1 MSEYMLIA
9 IPAVVSVLAL
19 LSAFLFNRSVVRQAQ
34 GNERM
39 KELQGYIRSGAF
51 TFMISEAKV
60 MLITMAVIGVILWV
74 LFYWQVAIAFW
85 IGALLSLAA
94 GFIGMNAATHA
105 NARTASAAQK
115 SFKNAL
121 NVAFSGGSVMGLSVA
136 GLALVGLVIV
146 VFVFKKWFM
155 PGELAITTDNLLSVS
170 VIRGALIVSAYSM
183 GASLVALFDRVGGGI
198 YTKAADMAADMV
210 GKVEMGIPEDDPRNP
225 ATIADNVG
233 DNVGDVGGLGADLLE
248 SFVGAIISV
257 MVMVMYVYV
266 GVAKLPAGINVDEGL
281 AGLVAKLGLA
291 SGLTPENYW
300 WVLIAPLLIVAGGII
315 ASLLAI
321 LFIRF
326 SRRQEGM
333 QAVLMNGTRLAAF
346 LTAVTTFGIVLVSPL
361 SVLVAVQVT
370 MGLLAGVGIGFSSE
384 YFTSASYRPTQ
395 ELSKMN
401 QSGPA
406 VGVTEGMALGMAST
420 FLPVLIIAAA
430 SIISYQMGGLI
441 GVAFTAMGM
450 LSFVAMTVAVDT
462 YGPIADNAGG
472 IASMAELDPEVRDRT
487 DRLDSIGNTTAAIG
501 KGFAIGSAAFASL
514 GLIAAYMWSAAS
526 EAYQVV
532 LPQLPIV
539 GDATIP
545 VVKMVDGVLQRGV
558 ETEPVFAFVIAGLM
572 LGAMVPYVFSALLI
586 RGVSRTADILV
597 QEVRRQFKEIPG
609 ILTGEGKPDYNRCI
623 TITAH
628 GGLNKMFLPAMI
640 AVATPII
647 FGLIFGR
654 FALGGFLIGALLS
667 SIQLAIYCANSG
679 GAMDNAKKHIEE
691 GNFGGKNSEA
701 HAAAVTGDTVGD
713 PLKDTVGP
721 SLDILIKLM
730 SVIALVFASLF
741 PLSPLFL

>member
-1 MSEYMLIA
+1 MSALIA
-9 IPAVVSVLAL
+9 IPAAISALAL
-19 LSAFLFNRSVVRQAQ
+19 LSAFLFNRSVVLKAQ
-34 GNERM
+34 GNARM

-60 MLITMAVIGVILWV
+60 MLITMAIIGIILWV
-74 LFYWQVAIAFW
+74 LFFWQVAVAFW

-94 GFIGMNAATHA
+94 GFIGMSAATHA
-105 NARTASAAQK
+105 NARTANAAQK
-115 SFKNAL
+115 SFKDAL

-136 GLALVGLVIV
+136 GLALIGLVIV
-146 VFVFKKWFM
+146 VFMFKKWFM
-155 PGELAITTDNLLSVS
+155 PETLVIETRYLFGIQSLGVS
-170 VIRGALIVSAYSM
+170 LIRGALIVSAYSM

-210 GKVEMGIPEDDPRNP
+210 GKVEMNIPEDDPRNP

-257 MVMVMYVYV
+257 MVMVMYIYV
-266 GVAKLPAGINVDEGL
+266 GRANEGL
-281 AGLVAKLGLA
+281 QGLISKLGLSA
-291 SGLTPENYW
+291 GLSPENYW
-300 WVLIAPLLIVAGGII
+300 WVLLAPLLIVAGGIV

-346 LTAVTTFGIVLVSPL
+346 LTAVTTFVVVWISPFSL
-361 SVLVAVQVT
+361 NVFWQVIL
-370 MGLLAGVGIGFSSE
+370 GLLAGVGIGFSSE
-384 YFTSASYRPTQ
+384 YFTSSSFKPTKD
-395 ELSKMN
+395 LSKMN

-406 VGVTEGMALGMAST
+406 VGVTEGMALGMLST
-420 FLPVLIIAAA
+420 FMPVVFIAAA
-430 SIISYQMGGLI
+430 SIVSYQLGGLL

-472 IASMAELDPEVRDRT
+472 IASMAELPPEVREKT
-487 DRLDSIGNTTAAIG
+487 DKLDSIGNTTAAIG
-501 KGFAIGSAAFASL
+501 KGFAIGSAAFAAL

-526 EAYQVV
+526 AAVEVT
-532 LPQLPIV
+532 LPQLPVVGSIV
-539 GDATIP
+539 AP
-545 VVKMVDGVLQRGV
+545 DGSIIEMG
-558 ETEPVFAFVIAGLM
+558 AFVIAGMM

-609 ILTGEGKPDYNRCI
+609 IMDGTGTPDYNRCI

-628 GGLNKMFLPAMI
+628 GGLNKMFAPAMI
-640 AVATPII
+640 AVLTPIV

-654 FALGGFLIGALLS
+654 FALGGFLIGTLLS
-667 SIQLAIYCANSG
+667 AIQLAIYCANSG
-679 GAMDNAKKHIEE
+679 GAMDNAKKYIEE
-691 GNFGGKNSEA
+691 GHFGGKNSDA

-730 SVIALVFASLF
+730 SVVSLVFASLF
-741 PLSPLFL
+741 PLYPIFF

>member
-1 MSEYMLIA
+1 MSALIVIPGA
-9 IPAVVSVLAL
+9 ISVLAL
-19 LSAFLFNRSVVRQAQ
+19 LSAFLFNRSVVLKAQ
-34 GNERM
+34 GNDRM

-60 MLITMAVIGVILWV
+60 MLITMAVIGVILWI

-105 NARTASAAQK
+105 NARTANAAQK
-115 SFKNAL
+115 SFKDAL

-136 GLALVGLVIV
+136 GLALLGLVV
-146 VFVFKKWFM
+146 VILIFRKWFV
-155 PGELAITTDNLLSVS
+155 PGSEFLAITTDNLLGVT
-170 VIRGALIVSAYSM
+170 VIRAALIVSAYSM

-257 MVMVMYVYV
+257 MVMVMYIFV
-266 GVAKLPAGINVDEGL
+266 GRDNLPGL
-281 AGLVAKLGLA
+281 IQQLGLGAGLTEA
-291 SGLTPENYW
+291 NYW
-300 WVLIAPLLIVAGGII
+300 WVLAAPLLIVGGGIV

-333 QAVLMNGTRLAAF
+333 QAVLMNGTRLAAL
-346 LTAVTTFGIVLVSPL
+346 LTAATTFLVIWISPL
-361 SVLVAVQVT
+361 SFRVAIQVV
-370 MGLLAGVGIGFSSE
+370 MGLLAGVGIGFASE
-384 YFTSASYRPTQ
+384 YFTSASYKPTK
-395 ELSKMN
+395 ELAKMN

-420 FLPVLIIAAA
+420 FMPVLIIAAA
-430 SIISYQMGGLI
+430 SIISYQLGGLL

-472 IASMAELDPEVRDRT
+472 IASMAELDPSVRERT
-487 DRLDSIGNTTAAIG
+487 DKLDSIGNTTAAIG
-501 KGFAIGSAAFASL
+501 KGFAIGSAAFAAL
-514 GLIAAYMWSAAS
+514 GLIAAYMWSAAGS
-526 EAYQVV
+526 AAEVV

-539 GDATIP
+539 GSITAP
-545 VVKMVDGVLQRGV
+545 DGSIIQMG
-558 ETEPVFAFVIAGLM
+558 AFVIAGLM

-597 QEVRRQFKEIPG
+597 QEVRKQFKEKPG
-609 ILTGEGKPDYNRCI
+609 IMSGKDTPDYNKCI

-640 AVATPII
+640 AVVTPIV

-654 FALGGFLIGALLS
+654 FALGGFLIGSLLS

-691 GNFGGKNSEA
+691 GHFGGKNSEA

-741 PLSPLFL
+741 PLAPIFL

>member
-1 MSEYMLIA
+1 MSLLIV
-9 IPAVVSVLAL
+9 IPGVISVLAL
-19 LSAFLFNRSVVRQAQ
+19 LSAFLFNRSVVKQAQ
-34 GNERM
+34 GTDRM

-60 MLITMAVIGVILWV
+60 MLITMAVIGAILWI
-74 LFYWQVAIAFW
+74 LFFWQVAVAFW

-105 NARTASAAQK
+105 NARTANAAQK
-115 SFKNAL
+115 SFKTAL

-146 VFVFKKWFM
+146 ILMFRQWFM
-155 PGELAITTDNLLSVS
+155 PDTLVIETRYLFGIQSLGVS
-170 VIRGALIVSAYSM
+170 LIRGALIVSAYSM

-210 GKVEMGIPEDDPRNP
+210 GKVEMNIPEDDPRNP

-257 MVMVMYVYV
+257 MVMVMYIFV
-266 GVAKLPAGINVDEGL
+266 GRNNIGVDGL
-281 AGLVAKLGLA
+281 IAKLGFA
-291 SGLTPENYW
+291 AGLSPENYW
-300 WVLIAPLLIVAGGII
+300 WVLLAPLLIVAGGIV

-321 LFIRF
+321 LYIRF

-333 QAVLMNGTRLAAF
+333 QSVLMNGTRLAAL
-346 LTAVTTFGIVLVSPL
+346 LTAATTFVIVWISPL
-361 SVLVAVQVT
+361 SLNVFWQVIL
-370 MGLLAGVGIGFSSE
+370 GLLAGVGIGFSSE
-384 YFTSASYRPTQ
+384 YFTSSSFKPTK

-406 VGVTEGMALGMAST
+406 IGVTEGMALGMLST
-420 FLPVLIIAAA
+420 FLPVIFIAAA
-430 SIISYQMGGLI
+430 SIISFQLGGLL

-472 IASMAELDPEVRDRT
+472 ISSMAELPPEVREKT
-487 DRLDSIGNTTAAIG
+487 DKLDSIGNTTAAIG
-501 KGFAIGSAAFASL
+501 KGFAIGSAAFAAL

-526 EAYQVV
+526 EASQVV

-539 GDATIP
+539 GQIAAEFSPTGSPIQ
-545 VVKMVDGVLQRGV
+545 VG
-558 ETEPVFAFVIAGLM
+558 AFVIAGLM

-628 GGLNKMFLPAMI
+628 GGLNKMFAPAMI
-640 AVATPII
+640 AVLTPII

-667 SIQLAIYCANSG
+667 AIQLAIYCANSG
-679 GAMDNAKKHIEE
+679 GAMDNAKKYIEE
-691 GNFGGKNSEA
+691 GHFGGKNSEA

-741 PLSPLFL
+741 PLYPVFF

>member
-1 MSEYMLIA
+1 MNALIV
-9 IPAVVSVLAL
+9 IPGIISVLAL
-19 LSAFLFNRSVVRQAQ
+19 LSAFLFNRSVVRKDQ
-34 GNERM
+34 GTDRM

-51 TFMISEAKV
+51 TFMISEAKI
-60 MLITMAVIGVILWV
+60 MLITMAVIGAILWI
-74 LFYWQVAIAFW
+74 LFYWQVAVAFW

-105 NARTASAAQK
+105 NARTAHAAGK
-115 SFKNAL
+115 SFKDAL

-136 GLALVGLVIV
+136 GLALFGLVV
-146 VFVFKKWFM
+146 VVLVFKKWFV
-155 PGELAITTDNLLSVS
+155 PGEFAITTDNLLNVS

-257 MVMVMYVYV
+257 MVMVMYIYI
-266 GVAKLPAGINVDEGL
+266 GRDNLPGL
-281 AGLVAKLGLA
+281 ISKLGQAINL
-291 SGLTPENYW
+291 ENAAHYW
-300 WVLIAPLLIVAGGII
+300 WVLAAPLMIVGGGIV

-326 SRRQEGM
+326 SKRQEGM
-333 QAVLMNGTRLAAF
+333 QSVLMNGTRLAAV
-346 LTAVTTFGIVLVSPL
+346 LTAITTFAIVWISPL
-361 SVLVAVQVT
+361 SFSVAIQVIL
-370 MGLLAGVGIGFSSE
+370 GLLAGVGIGFASE
-384 YFTSASYRPTQ
+384 YFTSASFRPTK
-395 ELSKMN
+395 ELAKMN

-420 FLPVLIIAAA
+420 FMPVIIIAAA
-430 SIISYQMGGLI
+430 SIISFQLGGLI

-472 IASMAELDPEVRDRT
+472 IASMAELDPSVRDRT
-487 DRLDSIGNTTAAIG
+487 DKLDSIGNTTAAIG
-501 KGFAIGSAAFASL
+501 KGFAIGSAAFAAL
-514 GLIAAYMWSAAS
+514 GLIAAYMWSAAGS
-526 EAYQVV
+526 AAEVV

-539 GDATIP
+539 GSIVTP
-545 VVKMVDGVLQRGV
+545 DGSVIQMG
-558 ETEPVFAFVIAGLM
+558 AFVIAGLM

-597 QEVRRQFKEIPG
+597 QEVRRQFKEMPG
-609 ILTGEGKPDYNRCI
+609 IIEGKTTPDYNRCI
-623 TITAH
+623 SITAH
-628 GGLNKMFLPAMI
+628 GGLNKMFLPSMI
-640 AVATPII
+640 AVLTPIVFGII
-647 FGLIFGR
+647 FGR
-654 FALGGFLIGALLS
+654 YALGGFLIGALLS
-667 SIQLAIYCANSG
+667 AIQLAIYCANSG
-679 GAMDNAKKHIEE
+679 GAMDNAKKYIEE
-691 GNFGGKNSEA
+691 GNYGGKNSEA

-741 PLSPLFL
+741 PLYPIFL

>member
-1 MSEYMLIA
+1 MSMLIVIPGA
-9 IPAVVSVLAL
+9 ISVLAL
-19 LSAFLFNRSVVRQAQ
+19 LSAFLFNRSVVRKAQ
-34 GNERM
+34 GSDRM

-60 MLITMAVIGVILWV
+60 MLITMVVIGGILWA
-74 LFYWQVAIAFW
+74 LFFWQIAVAFW

-105 NARTASAAQK
+105 NARTAHAAGK
-115 SFKNAL
+115 SFKAAL

-136 GLALVGLVIV
+136 GLALVGLVV
-146 VFVFKKWFM
+146 VIFGFRHWFM
-155 PGELAITTDNLLSVS
+155 PDTLVIETRYLFGVQSLGVS
-170 VIRGALIVSAYSM
+170 LIRGALIVSAYSM

-210 GKVEMGIPEDDPRNP
+210 GKVEMNIPEDDPRNP

-257 MVMVMYVYV
+257 MVMVMYIYV
-266 GVAKLPAGINVDEGL
+266 GRANIGVDGL
-281 AGLVAKLGLA
+281 IAKLGFA
-291 SGLTPENYW
+291 AGLSPENYW
-300 WVLIAPLLIVAGGII
+300 WVLLSPLLIVAGGIV

-321 LFIRF
+321 LYIRF

-333 QAVLMNGTRLAAF
+333 QNVLMNGTRLAAL
-346 LTAVTTFGIVLVSPL
+346 LTAITTFAIIWVSPL
-361 SVLVAVQVT
+361 SLSVFYQVIL
-370 MGLLAGVGIGFSSE
+370 GLLAGVGIGFSSE
-384 YFTSASYRPTQ
+384 YFTSTSFKPTK
-395 ELSKMN
+395 ELAKMN

-406 VGVTEGMALGMAST
+406 IGVTEGMALGMLST
-420 FLPVLIIAAA
+420 FLPVIFIAAA
-430 SIISYQMGGLI
+430 SIISFQLGGLL

-472 IASMAELDPEVRDRT
+472 ISSMAELPPEVREKT
-487 DRLDSIGNTTAAIG
+487 DKLDSIGNTTAAIG
-501 KGFAIGSAAFASL
+501 KGFAIGSAAFAAL

-526 EAYQVV
+526 EASQVV

-539 GDATIP
+539 GQIAAEFSPTGSPIQ
-545 VVKMVDGVLQRGV
+545 VG
-558 ETEPVFAFVIAGLM
+558 AFVIAGLM

-609 ILTGEGKPDYNRCI
+609 IMTGEGTPDYNRCI

-628 GGLNKMFLPAMI
+628 GGLNKMFAPAMI
-640 AVATPII
+640 AVLTPIV

-667 SIQLAIYCANSG
+667 AIQLAIYCANSG
-679 GAMDNAKKHIEE
+679 GAMDNAKKYIEE
-691 GNFGGKNSEA
+691 GHFGGKNSEA

-741 PLSPLFL
+741 PLYPVFL

>member
-1 MSEYMLIA
+1 MSALIV
-9 IPAVVSVLAL
+9 IPGVISILAL
-19 LSAFLFNRSVVRQAQ
+19 LSAFFFNRSVVRKAQ
-34 GNERM
+34 GTERM

-51 TFMISEAKV
+51 TFMISEAKI
-60 MLITMAVIGVILWV
+60 MLITMAVIGVILWI
-74 LFYWQVAIAFW
+74 LFYWQVMVAFW

-105 NARTASAAQK
+105 NARTANAAQK
-115 SFKNAL
+115 SFKEAL

-136 GLALVGLVIV
+136 GLALVGLVV
-146 VFVFKKWFM
+146 VILVFKKWFV
-155 PGELAITTDNLLSVS
+155 PGSEFLAITTDNLLGVT

-210 GKVEMGIPEDDPRNP
+210 GKVEMHIPEDDPRNP

-257 MVMVMYVYV
+257 MVMVMYIYV
-266 GVAKLPAGINVDEGL
+266 GRANLPDLIG
-281 AGLVAKLGLA
+281 KLGLSA
-291 SGLTPENYW
+291 GLNESNYW
-300 WVLIAPLLIVAGGII
+300 WVLAAPLLIVAGGIV

-333 QAVLMNGTRLAAF
+333 QSVLMNGTRLAAV
-346 LTAVTTFGIVLVSPL
+346 LTAITTFVIVWISPL
-361 SVLVAVQVT
+361 SFAVAIQIV

-384 YFTSASYRPTQ
+384 YFTSSSYKPTK
-395 ELSKMN
+395 ELAKMN

-420 FLPVLIIAAA
+420 FIPVLIIAAA
-430 SIISYQMGGLI
+430 SIVSYQLGGLV

-472 IASMAELDPEVRDRT
+472 IASMAELDPEVRERT
-487 DRLDSIGNTTAAIG
+487 DKLDSIGNTTAAIG
-501 KGFAIGSAAFASL
+501 KGFAIGSAAFAAL
-514 GLIAAYMWSAAS
+514 GLIAAYMWSAAGS
-526 EAYQVV
+526 AAEVV

-539 GDATIP
+539 GS
-545 VVKMVDGVLQRGV
+545 VVAPDGSIIQMG
-558 ETEPVFAFVIAGLM
+558 AFVIAGLM

-597 QEVRRQFKEIPG
+597 QEVRRQFKEMPG
-609 ILTGEGKPDYNRCI
+609 IIDGKETPDYNRCI

-640 AVATPII
+640 AVLTPIV

-654 FALGGFLIGALLS
+654 FALGGFLIGSLLS
-667 SIQLAIYCANSG
+667 AIQLAIYCANSG
-679 GAMDNAKKHIEE
+679 GAMDNAKKYIEE
-691 GNFGGKNSEA
+691 GHFGGKNSDA
-701 HAAAVTGDTVGD
+701 HGAAVTGDTVGD

-741 PLSPLFL
+741 PLYPVFF

>member
-1 MSEYMLIA
+1 MSVLIV
-9 IPAVVSVLAL
+9 IPGVISVLAL
-19 LSAFLFNRSVVRQAQ
+19 LSAFLFNRSVVRKAQ
-34 GNERM
+34 GTNRM

-60 MLITMAVIGVILWV
+60 MLITMAVIGAILWI
-74 LFYWQVAIAFW
+74 LFFWQVAVAFW

-105 NARTASAAQK
+105 NARTANAAQK
-115 SFKNAL
+115 SFKSAL

-146 VFVFKKWFM
+146 ILMFRQWFM
-155 PGELAITTDNLLSVS
+155 PDTLVIETRYLFGIQSLGVS
-170 VIRGALIVSAYSM
+170 LIRGALIVSAYSM

-210 GKVEMGIPEDDPRNP
+210 GKVEMNIPEDDPRNP

-257 MVMVMYVYV
+257 MVMVMYIFV
-266 GVAKLPAGINVDEGL
+266 GRNNIGVDGL
-281 AGLVAKLGLA
+281 IAKLGFA
-291 SGLTPENYW
+291 AGLSPENYW
-300 WVLIAPLLIVAGGII
+300 WVLLAPLLIVAGGIV

-321 LFIRF
+321 LYIRF

-333 QAVLMNGTRLAAF
+333 QSVLMNGTRLAAL
-346 LTAVTTFGIVLVSPL
+346 LTAVTTLVIIWISPL
-361 SVLVAVQVT
+361 SLAVFWQVIL
-370 MGLLAGVGIGFSSE
+370 GLLAGVGIGFSSE
-384 YFTSASYRPTQ
+384 YFTSSSFKPTK

-406 VGVTEGMALGMAST
+406 IGVTEGMALGMLST
-420 FLPVLIIAAA
+420 FMPVIFIAAA
-430 SIISYQMGGLI
+430 SIISFQLGGLL

-472 IASMAELDPEVRDRT
+472 ISSMAELPPEVREKT
-487 DRLDSIGNTTAAIG
+487 DKLDSIGNTTAAIG
-501 KGFAIGSAAFASL
+501 KGFAIGSAAFAAL

-526 EAYQVV
+526 EASQVV

-539 GDATIP
+539 GQIAAEFSPTGSPIQ
-545 VVKMVDGVLQRGV
+545 VG
-558 ETEPVFAFVIAGLM
+558 AFVIAGLM

-609 ILTGEGKPDYNRCI
+609 IMTGEGTPDYNRCI

-628 GGLNKMFLPAMI
+628 GGLNKMFAPAMI
-640 AVATPII
+640 AVLTPIV

-667 SIQLAIYCANSG
+667 AIQLAIYCANSG
-679 GAMDNAKKHIEE
+679 GAMDNAKKYIEE
-691 GNFGGKNSEA
+691 GHFGGKNSEA

-741 PLSPLFL
+741 PLYPVFF

>member
-1 MSEYMLIA
+1 
-9 IPAVVSVLAL
+9 
-19 LSAFLFNRSVVRQAQ
+19 
-34 GNERM
+34 M

-51 TFMISEAKV
+51 TFMISEAKI

-74 LFYWQVAIAFW
+74 LFFWQIAVAFW
-85 IGALLSLAA
+85 VGALLSMAA

-105 NARTASAAQK
+105 NARTAHAAGK
-115 SFKNAL
+115 SFKAAL

-136 GLALVGLVIV
+136 GLALVGLVIII
-146 VFVFKKWFM
+146 FAFKHWFM
-155 PGELAITTDNLLSVS
+155 PENLVIETRYLFGVQSLGVS
-170 VIRGALIVSAYSM
+170 LIRGALIVSAYSM

-210 GKVEMGIPEDDPRNP
+210 GKVEMNIPEDDPRNP

-257 MVMVMYVYV
+257 MVMVMYIFV
-266 GVAKLPAGINVDEGL
+266 GMVKQEPGVLPDAGL
-281 AGLVAKLGLA
+281 AGLVAKLGLSA
-291 SGLTPENYW
+291 GLTADTYW
-300 WVLIAPLLIVAGGII
+300 WVLLAPLLIVAGGII

-321 LFIRF
+321 LYIRF

-333 QAVLMNGTRLAAF
+333 QTVLMNGTRLAAL
-346 LTAVTTFGIVLVSPL
+346 LTAITTFVVVWISPL
-361 SVLVAVQVT
+361 SLNVFYQVIL
-370 MGLLAGVGIGFSSE
+370 GLLAGVGIGFASE
-384 YFTSASYRPTQ
+384 YFTSASYKPTR
-395 ELSKMN
+395 ELAKMN

-406 VGVTEGMALGMAST
+406 IGVTEGMALGMLST
-420 FLPVLIIAAA
+420 FMPVVFIAGATIV
-430 SIISYQMGGLI
+430 SFQLGGLL

-472 IASMAELDPEVRDRT
+472 ISSMAELPPEVREKT
-487 DRLDSIGNTTAAIG
+487 DKLDSIGNTTAAIG
-501 KGFAIGSAAFASL
+501 KGFAIGSAAFAAL
-514 GLIAAYMWSAAS
+514 GLIAAYMWSAAGS
-526 EAYQVV
+526 AAEVV

-539 GDATIP
+539 GSIVGT
-545 VVKMVDGVLQRGV
+545 DGGV
-558 ETEPVFAFVIAGLM
+558 IEMGAFVIAGLM

-628 GGLNKMFLPAMI
+628 GGLNKMFAPAMI
-640 AVATPII
+640 AVLTPIV

-667 SIQLAIYCANSG
+667 AIQLAIYCANSG
-679 GAMDNAKKHIEE
+679 GAMDNAKKYIEE
-691 GNFGGKNSEA
+691 GHFGGKNSEA

-741 PLSPLFL
+741 PLYPVFL

>member
-1 MSEYMLIA
+1 MSLLIV
-9 IPAVVSVLAL
+9 IPGVISVLAL
-19 LSAFLFNRSVVRQAQ
+19 LSAFLFNRSVVKQAQ
-34 GNERM
+34 GTARM

-51 TFMISEAKV
+51 TFMISEAKI
-60 MLITMAVIGVILWV
+60 MLITMAVIGIILWV
-74 LFYWQVAIAFW
+74 LFFWQIAVAFW
-85 IGALLSLAA
+85 VGALLSMAA

-105 NARTASAAQK
+105 NARTAHAAGK
-115 SFKNAL
+115 SFKAAL

-136 GLALVGLVIV
+136 GLALVGLVAIV
-146 VFVFKKWFM
+146 FMFKQWFA
-155 PGELAITTDNLLSVS
+155 PETLNIETRYLFGVQSLGVNF
-170 VIRGALIVSAYSM
+170 IRGALIVSAYSM

-210 GKVEMGIPEDDPRNP
+210 GKVEMHIPEDDPRNP

-233 DNVGDVGGLGADLLE
+233 DNVGDVGGLGADLFE

-257 MVMVMYVYV
+257 MVMVMYIFV
-266 GVAKLPAGINVDEGL
+266 GRDNIGVDGL
-281 AGLVAKLGLA
+281 IAKLGFA
-291 SGLTPENYW
+291 AGLSPENYW
-300 WVLIAPLLIVAGGII
+300 WVLLAPLLIVAGGIV

-321 LFIRF
+321 LYIRF

-333 QAVLMNGTRLAAF
+333 QSVLMNGTRLAAL
-346 LTAVTTFGIVLVSPL
+346 LTAVTTFVVIWVSPL
-361 SVLVAVQVT
+361 SMNVFYQVIL
-370 MGLLAGVGIGFSSE
+370 GLLAGVGIGFASE
-384 YFTSASYRPTQ
+384 YFTSTSYKPTK
-395 ELSKMN
+395 ELAKMN
-401 QSGPA
+401 QSGA
-406 VGVTEGMALGMAST
+406 AIGVTEGMALGMLST
-420 FLPVLIIAAA
+420 FLPVVFIATAT
-430 SIISYQMGGLI
+430 IISFQLGGLL

-472 IASMAELDPEVRDRT
+472 ISSMAELPPEVREKT
-487 DRLDSIGNTTAAIG
+487 DKLDSIGNTTAAIG
-501 KGFAIGSAAFASL
+501 KGFAIGSAAFAAL
-514 GLIAAYMWSAAS
+514 GLIAAYMWSAAGS
-526 EAYQVV
+526 AAEVV

-539 GDATIP
+539 GSIVAA
-545 VVKMVDGVLQRGV
+545 DGSIIEMG
-558 ETEPVFAFVIAGLM
+558 AFVIAGLM

-628 GGLNKMFLPAMI
+628 GGLNKMFAPAMI
-640 AVATPII
+640 AVLTPIV

-667 SIQLAIYCANSG
+667 AIQLAIYCANSG
-679 GAMDNAKKHIEE
+679 GAMDNAKKYIEE
-691 GNFGGKNSEA
+691 GHFGGKNSEA

-741 PLSPLFL
+741 PLYPIFL

>member
-1 MSEYMLIA
+1 MSLLIV
-9 IPAVVSVLAL
+9 IPGVISLLAL
-19 LSAFLFNRSVVRQAQ
+19 LSAFLFNRSVVRKAQ
-34 GNERM
+34 GTARM

-74 LFYWQVAIAFW
+74 LFYWQVAVAFW

-105 NARTASAAQK
+105 NARTANAAQK
-115 SFKNAL
+115 SFKDAL

-146 VFVFKKWFM
+146 IIIFKKWFV
-155 PGELAITTDNLLSVS
+155 PETLVIETRYLFGIQSLGVS
-170 VIRGALIVSAYSM
+170 LIRGALIVSAYSM

-210 GKVEMGIPEDDPRNP
+210 GKVEMNIPEDDPRNP

-257 MVMVMYVYV
+257 MVMVMYIYIGRANI
-266 GVAKLPAGINVDEGL
+266 GVDGL
-281 AGLVAKLGLA
+281 IAKLGFTA
-291 SGLTPENYW
+291 GLSPDNYW
-300 WVLIAPLLIVAGGII
+300 WVLMAPLLIVGGGIV

-321 LFIRF
+321 LYIRF

-333 QAVLMNGTRLAAF
+333 QSVLMNGTRLAAF
-346 LTAVTTFGIVLVSPL
+346 LTAVTTFGIVWISPL
-361 SVLVAVQVT
+361 SLSVAFQVLL
-370 MGLLAGVGIGFSSE
+370 GLLAGVGIGFSSE
-384 YFTSASYRPTQ
+384 YFTSASFKPTK

-406 VGVTEGMALGMAST
+406 IGVTEGMALGMLST
-420 FLPVLIIAAA
+420 FMPVVFIATA
-430 SIISYQMGGLI
+430 SIISFQLGGLL

-472 IASMAELDPEVRDRT
+472 ISSMAELPPEVREKT
-487 DRLDSIGNTTAAIG
+487 DKLDSIGNTTAAIG
-501 KGFAIGSAAFASL
+501 KGFAIGSAAFAAL
-514 GLIAAYMWSAAS
+514 GLIAAYMWSAAGSAS
-526 EAYQVV
+526 EVL

-539 GDATIP
+539 GSIVAP
-545 VVKMVDGVLQRGV
+545 DGSVIEMG
-558 ETEPVFAFVIAGLM
+558 AFVIAGLM

-628 GGLNKMFLPAMI
+628 GGLNKMFAPAMI
-640 AVATPII
+640 AVLTPII
-647 FGLIFGR
+647 FGLVFGR

-667 SIQLAIYCANSG
+667 AIQLAIYCANSG
-679 GAMDNAKKHIEE
+679 GAMDNAKKYIEE
-691 GNFGGKNSEA
+691 GHFGGKNSEA

-741 PLSPLFL
+741 PLYPIFF

>member
-1 MSEYMLIA
+1 MSLLIVIPGA
-9 IPAVVSVLAL
+9 ISVVAL
-19 LSAFLFNRSVVRQAQ
+19 LGAFLFNRSVVLKAQ
-34 GNERM
+34 GTDRM

-60 MLITMAVIGVILWV
+60 MLITMAVIGVILWI

-105 NARTASAAQK
+105 NARTAHAAQK
-115 SFKNAL
+115 SFKDAL

-136 GLALVGLVIV
+136 GLALIGLVV
-146 VFVFKKWFM
+146 VILIFRKWFV
-155 PGELAITTDNLLSVS
+155 PGSEFLAITTDNLLGVS
-170 VIRGALIVSAYSM
+170 VIRAALIVSAYSM

-257 MVMVMYVYV
+257 MVMVMYIYI
-266 GVAKLPAGINVDEGL
+266 GRDNLPGLIEKLGFS
-281 AGLVAKLGLA
+281 AGLTEA
-291 SGLTPENYW
+291 NYW
-300 WVLIAPLLIVAGGII
+300 WVLAAPLLVVGGGIV

-333 QAVLMNGTRLAAF
+333 QAVLMNGTRLAAL
-346 LTAVTTFGIVLVSPL
+346 LTAGTTFLVIGISPL
-361 SVLVAVQVT
+361 SYSVAIQVVL
-370 MGLLAGVGIGFSSE
+370 GLLAGVGIGFASE
-384 YFTSASYRPTQ
+384 YFTSSSYKPTR
-395 ELSKMN
+395 ELAKMN

-430 SIISYQMGGLI
+430 SIISYQLGGLI

-472 IASMAELDPEVRDRT
+472 IASMAELDPSVREKT
-487 DRLDSIGNTTAAIG
+487 DKLDSIGNTTAAIG
-501 KGFAIGSAAFASL
+501 KGFAIGSAAFAAL
-514 GLIAAYMWSAAS
+514 GLIAAYMWSAAGS
-526 EAYQVV
+526 AAEVV

-539 GDATIP
+539 GSIVSPTGSVIE
-545 VVKMVDGVLQRGV
+545 MG
-558 ETEPVFAFVIAGLM
+558 AFVIAGLM

-586 RGVSRTADILV
+586 RGVSRTSDILV
-597 QEVRRQFKEIPG
+597 QEIRRQFKEKPG
-609 ILTGEGKPDYNRCI
+609 IMSGEETPDYNRCI
-623 TITAH
+623 SITAH

-640 AVATPII
+640 AVLTPIVFGII
-647 FGLIFGR
+647 FGR
-654 FALGGFLIGALLS
+654 YALGGFLIGALLS
-667 SIQLAIYCANSG
+667 AIQLAIYCANSG
-679 GAMDNAKKHIEE
+679 GAMDNAKKYIEE
-691 GNFGGKNSEA
+691 GHFGGKNSEA
-701 HAAAVTGDTVGD
+701 HAAGVTGDTVGD

-741 PLSPLFL
+741 PLYPIFL

>member
-1 MSEYMLIA
+1 MSALIV
-9 IPAVVSVLAL
+9 IPGVISVLAL
-19 LSAFLFNRSVVRQAQ
+19 LSAFLFNRSVVLKAQ
-34 GNERM
+34 GNDRM

-51 TFMISEAKV
+51 TFMISEAKI
-60 MLITMAVIGVILWV
+60 MLITMAVIGAILWI
-74 LFYWQVAIAFW
+74 LFYWQVAVAFW

-105 NARTASAAQK
+105 NARTAHAAEK
-115 SFKNAL
+115 SFKSAL

-136 GLALVGLVIV
+136 GLALIGLVAVILMFKQW
-146 VFVFKKWFM
+146 FV
-155 PGELAITTDNLLSVS
+155 PGNLTIDTNNLLHVS
-170 VIRGALIVSAYSM
+170 LIRGALIVSAYSM

-257 MVMVMYVYV
+257 MVMVMYIYV
-266 GVAKLPAGINVDEGL
+266 GRANIGL
-281 AGLVAKLGLA
+281 SGLIAKLGLSA
-291 SGLTPENYW
+291 GLTEANYW
-300 WVLIAPLLIVAGGII
+300 WVLAAPLLVVGGGIV

-321 LFIRF
+321 LYIRF

-333 QAVLMNGTRLAAF
+333 QKVLMNGTRLAAL
-346 LTAVTTFGIVLVSPL
+346 LTAGTTFLIIWISPL
-361 SVLVAVQVT
+361 SFRVALQIV
-370 MGLLAGVGIGFSSE
+370 MGLLAGVGIGFASE
-384 YFTSASYRPTQ
+384 YFTSSSFKPTK
-395 ELSKMN
+395 ELAKMN

-420 FLPVLIIAAA
+420 FMPVIFIAAA
-430 SIISYQMGGLI
+430 SIISYQLGGLL

-472 IASMAELDPEVRDRT
+472 ISSMAELPPEVRERT
-487 DRLDSIGNTTAAIG
+487 DKLDSIGNTTAAIG
-501 KGFAIGSAAFASL
+501 KGFAIGSAAFAAL

-526 EAYQVV
+526 APAEVV

-539 GDATIP
+539 GQILSPTGGDPIQ
-545 VVKMVDGVLQRGV
+545 VG
-558 ETEPVFAFVIAGLM
+558 AFVIAGLM
-572 LGAMVPYVFSALLI
+572 IGAMVPYVFSALLI
-586 RGVSRTADILV
+586 KGVSRTADILV
-597 QEVRRQFKEIPG
+597 QEVRRQFKEMPG
-609 ILTGEGKPDYNRCI
+609 IMTGEETPDYNRCI

-640 AVATPII
+640 AVLTPIA

-654 FALGGFLIGALLS
+654 YALGGFLIGALLS
-667 SIQLAIYCANSG
+667 AIQLAIYCANSG
-679 GAMDNAKKHIEE
+679 GAMDNAKKFIEE
-691 GNFGGKNSEA
+691 GNFGGKNSDA

-741 PLSPLFL
+741 PLYPVFL

>member
-1 MSEYMLIA
+1 MSALIV
-9 IPAVVSVLAL
+9 IPGVISVLAL
-19 LSAFLFNRSVVRQAQ
+19 LSAFLFNRSVVRKAQ
-34 GNERM
+34 GTDRM

-60 MLITMAVIGVILWV
+60 MLITMAAIGAILWI
-74 LFYWQVAIAFW
+74 LFYWQVAVAFW

-105 NARTASAAQK
+105 NARTANAARK
-115 SFKNAL
+115 SFKDAL

-146 VFVFKKWFM
+146 VFLFKQWFM
-155 PGELAITTDNLLSVS
+155 PETLIIETRYLFGVQSLAVNL
-170 VIRGALIVSAYSM
+170 IRGALIVSAYSM

-233 DNVGDVGGLGADLLE
+233 DNVGDVGGLGADLFE

-257 MVMVMYVYV
+257 MVMVMYIFV
-266 GVAKLPAGINVDEGL
+266 GRANIGVDGL
-281 AGLVAKLGLA
+281 IAKLGFA
-291 SGLTPENYW
+291 AGLSPENYW
-300 WVLIAPLLIVAGGII
+300 WVLLAPLLIVAGGIV
-315 ASLLAI
+315 ASLMAI
-321 LFIRF
+321 LYIRF

-333 QAVLMNGTRLAAF
+333 QSVLMNGTRLAAL
-346 LTAVTTFGIVLVSPL
+346 LTAVTTFVIVWISPL
-361 SVLVAVQVT
+361 SINVFWQVIL
-370 MGLLAGVGIGFSSE
+370 GLLAGIGIGFFSE
-384 YFTSASYRPTQ
+384 YFTSSHFKPTK
-395 ELSKMN
+395 ELAKMN
-401 QSGPA
+401 QSGAA
-406 VGVTEGMALGMAST
+406 VGVTEGMALGMLST
-420 FLPVLIIAAA
+420 FMPVVIIATAT
-430 SIISYQMGGLI
+430 IISYHMGGLL

-472 IASMAELDPEVRDRT
+472 IASMAELSPEVREKT
-487 DRLDSIGNTTAAIG
+487 DKLDSIGNTTAAIG

-514 GLIAAYMWSAAS
+514 GLIAAYMWSAAGSAS
-526 EAYQVV
+526 EVL

-539 GDATIP
+539 GSIVAQ
-545 VVKMVDGVLQRGV
+545 DGSVIEMG
-558 ETEPVFAFVIAGLM
+558 AFVIAGLM

-609 ILTGEGKPDYNRCI
+609 IMSGKDKPDYNRCI

-628 GGLNKMFLPAMI
+628 GGLNKMFAPAMI
-640 AVATPII
+640 AVLTPIV
-647 FGLIFGR
+647 FGIIFGR

-667 SIQLAIYCANSG
+667 AIQLAIYCANSG
-679 GAMDNAKKHIEE
+679 GAMDNAKKYIEE
-691 GNFGGKNSEA
+691 GHFGGKNSDA

-741 PLSPLFL
+741 PLYPVFL

>member
-1 MSEYMLIA
+1 MNALI
-9 IPAVVSVLAL
+9 VVPGIISVLAL
-19 LSAFLFNRSVVRQAQ
+19 LSAFLFNRSVVRKEQ
-34 GNERM
+34 GSDRM

-60 MLITMAVIGVILWV
+60 MLITMAVIGVILWI

-105 NARTASAAQK
+105 NARTAHAAQK
-115 SFKNAL
+115 SFKDAL

-136 GLALVGLVIV
+136 GLALFGLVV
-146 VFVFKKWFM
+146 VVLIFRRWFV
-155 PGELAITTDNLLSVS
+155 PGDFSITTDNLLHVT

-257 MVMVMYVYV
+257 MVMVMYIYV
-266 GVAKLPAGINVDEGL
+266 GRANLPGIIQ
-281 AGLVAKLGLA
+281 KLGLSA
-291 SGLTPENYW
+291 GLTEANYW
-300 WVLIAPLLIVAGGII
+300 WVLAIPLLIVGGGII

-333 QAVLMNGTRLAAF
+333 QSVLMNGTRLAAG
-346 LTAVTTFGIVLVSPL
+346 LTAILTFVIIHWISPL
-361 SVLVAVQVT
+361 SYTVAIQVIL
-370 MGLLAGVGIGFSSE
+370 GLLAGVGIGFASE
-384 YFTSASYRPTQ
+384 YFTSSSFKPTK
-395 ELSKMN
+395 ELAKMN

-420 FLPVLIIAAA
+420 FIPVIIIAAA
-430 SIISYQMGGLI
+430 SIISYQLGGLI

-472 IASMAELDPEVRDRT
+472 IASMAELEPGVRERT
-487 DRLDSIGNTTAAIG
+487 DKLDSIGNTTAAIG
-501 KGFAIGSAAFASL
+501 KGFAIGSAAFAAL
-514 GLIAAYMWSAAS
+514 GLIAAYMWSAAGS
-526 EAYQVV
+526 AAEVV

-539 GDATIP
+539 GSITAP
-545 VVKMVDGVLQRGV
+545 DGSIIQVG
-558 ETEPVFAFVIAGLM
+558 AFVIAGLM

-597 QEVRRQFKEIPG
+597 QEVRRQFKEMPG
-609 ILTGEGKPDYNRCI
+609 IIDGKETPDYNRCI
-623 TITAH
+623 SITAH
-628 GGLNKMFLPAMI
+628 GGLNKMFLPSMI
-640 AVATPII
+640 AVLTPIL

-667 SIQLAIYCANSG
+667 AIQLAIYCANAG
-679 GAMDNAKKHIEE
+679 GAMDNAKKYIEE
-691 GNFGGKNSEA
+691 GNYGGKNSEA

-741 PLSPLFL
+741 PLYPIFF

>member
-1 MSEYMLIA
+1 MSLLIV
-9 IPAVVSVLAL
+9 IPGVISVLAL
-19 LSAFLFNRSVVRQAQ
+19 LSAFLFNRSVVKQAQ
-34 GNERM
+34 GTDRM

-51 TFMISEAKV
+51 TFMISEAKI
-60 MLITMAVIGVILWV
+60 MLITMAVIGIILWI
-74 LFYWQVAIAFW
+74 LFFWQVAIAFW

-115 SFKNAL
+115 SFKDAL

-146 VFVFKKWFM
+146 IFMFKQWFM
-155 PGELAITTDNLLSVS
+155 PETLVIETRYLFGVKSLAVNL
-170 VIRGALIVSAYSM
+170 IRGALIVSAYSM

-233 DNVGDVGGLGADLLE
+233 DNVGDVGGLGADLFE

-257 MVMVMYVYV
+257 MVMIMYIFV
-266 GVAKLPAGINVDEGL
+266 GRANIGVDGL
-281 AGLVAKLGLA
+281 IAKLGFSA
-291 SGLTPENYW
+291 GLSPENYW
-300 WVLIAPLLIVAGGII
+300 WVLLVPLLIVAGGIV

-321 LFIRF
+321 LYIRF

-333 QAVLMNGTRLAAF
+333 QSVLMNGTRLAAL
-346 LTAVTTFGIVLVSPL
+346 LTAITTFIIVWISPL
-361 SVLVAVQVT
+361 SLSVFWQVIV
-370 MGLLAGVGIGFSSE
+370 GLLAGVGIGFSSE
-384 YFTSASYRPTQ
+384 FFTSSHFKPTK
-395 ELSKMN
+395 ELAKMN
-401 QSGPA
+401 QSGAA
-406 VGVTEGMALGMAST
+406 VGVTEGMALGMLST
-420 FLPVLIIAAA
+420 FMPVVIIAAA
-430 SIISYQMGGLI
+430 SIISYQLGGLL

-472 IASMAELDPEVRDRT
+472 IASMAELPPEVREKT
-487 DRLDSIGNTTAAIG
+487 DKLDSIGNTTAAIG
-501 KGFAIGSAAFASL
+501 KGFAIGSAAFAAL
-514 GLIAAYMWSAAS
+514 GLIAAFMWSAAS
-526 EAYQVV
+526 SASEVL

-539 GDATIP
+539 GSIVAA
-545 VVKMVDGVLQRGV
+545 DGSVIEMG
-558 ETEPVFAFVIAGLM
+558 AFVIAGLM

-609 ILTGEGKPDYNRCI
+609 IMTGEGKPDYNRCI

-628 GGLNKMFLPAMI
+628 GGLNKMFAPAMI
-640 AVATPII
+640 AVLTPII

-667 SIQLAIYCANSG
+667 AIQLAIYCANSG
-679 GAMDNAKKHIEE
+679 GAMDNAKKYIEE
-691 GNFGGKNSEA
+691 GHFGGKNSDA

-741 PLSPLFL
+741 PLYPVFF

>member
-1 MSEYMLIA
+1 MSLLI
-9 IPAVVSVLAL
+9 VVPGIISVLAL
-19 LSAFLFNRSVVRQAQ
+19 LSAFLFNRSVVKQAQ
-34 GNERM
+34 GTARM

-51 TFMISEAKV
+51 TFMISEAKI
-60 MLITMAVIGVILWV
+60 MLITMAVIGIILWV
-74 LFYWQVAIAFW
+74 LFFWQIAVAFW
-85 IGALLSLAA
+85 LGALLSMAA

-105 NARTASAAQK
+105 NARTAHAAGK
-115 SFKNAL
+115 SFKAAL

-136 GLALVGLVIV
+136 GLALVGLVIII
-146 VFVFKKWFM
+146 FMFKQWFM
-155 PGELAITTDNLLSVS
+155 PETLVIETRYLFGVQSLGVS
-170 VIRGALIVSAYSM
+170 LIRGALIVSAYSM

-233 DNVGDVGGLGADLLE
+233 DNVGDVGGLGADLFE

-257 MVMVMYVYV
+257 MVMVMYIYV
-266 GVAKLPAGINVDEGL
+266 GRTNIGVDGL
-281 AGLVAKLGLA
+281 IAKLGFSA
-291 SGLTPENYW
+291 GLSPENYW
-300 WVLIAPLLIVAGGII
+300 WVLLIPLLIVGGGIV

-321 LFIRF
+321 LYIRF

-333 QAVLMNGTRLAAF
+333 QSVLMNGTRLAAL
-346 LTAVTTFGIVLVSPL
+346 LTAVTTFVIIWVSPL
-361 SVLVAVQVT
+361 SLHVFWQVAA
-370 MGLLAGVGIGFSSE
+370 GLLAGIGIGFSSE
-384 YFTSASYRPTQ
+384 YFTSASYKPTKD
-395 ELSKMN
+395 LAKMN
-401 QSGPA
+401 QSGAA
-406 VGVTEGMALGMAST
+406 VGVTEGMALGMLST
-420 FLPVLIIAAA
+420 FMPVVIIATAT
-430 SIISYQMGGLI
+430 IVSYQLGGLL

-472 IASMAELDPEVRDRT
+472 IASMAELPPEVREKT
-487 DRLDSIGNTTAAIG
+487 DKLDSIGNTTAAIG
-501 KGFAIGSAAFASL
+501 KGFAIGSAAFAAL

-526 EAYQVV
+526 EASQVV

-539 GDATIP
+539 GQIAAEFSPTGSPIQ
-545 VVKMVDGVLQRGV
+545 VG
-558 ETEPVFAFVIAGLM
+558 AFVIAGLM

-628 GGLNKMFLPAMI
+628 GGLSKMFAPAMI
-640 AVATPII
+640 AVLTPIV

-667 SIQLAIYCANSG
+667 AVQLAIYCGNSG
-679 GAMDNAKKHIEE
+679 GAMDNAKKYIEE
-691 GNFGGKNSEA
+691 GHFGGKNSEA
-701 HAAAVTGDTVGD
+701 HAASVTGDTVGD

-741 PLSPLFL
+741 PLYPIFL